1 MAKMYKAF
9 YSLSTAPFT
18 KEGTRE
24 PFASTSHQEALG
36 CLNYMKQVRGMGLLV
51 GEPGAG
57 KTYALRTFADSLN
70 KSLYKVVYFPLS
82 TGTVNDFYRG
92 LAFGLGEEAKTRKI
106 DLFRQIQQAIMT
118 LYQDR
123 KITPV
128 LILDEMQM
136 AKDQFLNDL
145 SLLFNFQ
152 MDSTNPFVLL
162 LCGLPYLR
170 DRLTLNHN
178 RPLAQRLLVSH
189 HVEPLS
195 KEEVKGYITHHMNAA
210 GAKHPIFTESAMEA
224 IAAATQ
230 GYPRLINKLGTQALL
245 YGFMHKAQ
253 QIDADRIRLAAEEN
267 RL

>member
-1 MAKMYKAF
+1 M
-9 YSLSTAPFT
+9 
-18 KEGTRE
+18 
-24 PFASTSHQEALG
+24 
-36 CLNYMKQVRGMGLLV
+36 
-51 GEPGAG
+51 
-57 KTYALRTFADSLN
+57 
-70 KSLYKVVYFPLS
+70 
-82 TGTVNDFYRG
+82 
-92 LAFGLGEEAKTRKI
+92 
-106 DLFRQIQQAIMT
+106 DLFRQIQQAITT

-136 AKDQFLNDL
+136 ARDQFLSDL
-145 SLLFNFQ
+145 NLLFNFQ
-152 MDSTNPFVLL
+152 MDSSNPFVLL

-210 GAKHPIFTESAMEA
+210 GAKHPIFTDSAMEA

-230 GYPRLINKLGTQALL
+230 GYPRLINKLGTHALL
-245 YGFMHKAQ
+245 HGYLRKAE
-253 QIDADRIRLAAEEN
+253 QIDADMIRIAAQEN
-267 RL
+267 GM